1 VADAVIETQ
10 DEKGRTLGRIGIDGG
25 AGVPT
30 AGRMINDT
38 RKCATLGS
46 RPLYTLESWDRSEA
60 LPSM

>member
-30 AGRMINDT
+30 AGRMGVALRLT
-38 RKCATLGS
+38 SPQTAK
-46 RPLYTLESWDRSEA
+46 RPSE
-60 LPSM
+60 